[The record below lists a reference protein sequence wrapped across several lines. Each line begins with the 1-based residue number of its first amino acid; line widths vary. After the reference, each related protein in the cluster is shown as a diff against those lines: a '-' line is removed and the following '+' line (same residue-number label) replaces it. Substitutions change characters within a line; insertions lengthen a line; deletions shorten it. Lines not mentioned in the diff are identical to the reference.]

1 MEHQQKVASA
11 PSVVRQKA
19 NHYIHLL
26 YTRKQYDECCR
37 VIEQQL
43 VESKGL
49 SEYPIFVKALIKRQR
64 GEIKQSLELFQ
75 AATCLNPQNVSNLKQ
90 VGRSLFLLGK
100 HEAAIGVYD
109 DALGL
114 GIDDWEIWHNRGLC
128 YKLLKDYDEAE
139 DSFRNANAIQRHS
152 ATFLE
157 LADIYVAQKS
167 YDEAID
173 VFTEALEFTP
183 DNPELLFRVGITHL
197 AAGNSFKAFE
207 CLGNAL
213 THNPKLSEAILAAG
227 SMLQEKDDVD
237 VALIKYRVAAI
248 QRPNSPELWSNIG
261 MAFFSKRR
269 FVAAIAC
276 LKRALYFGPCEWRV
290 SFNLGVVHLHTGQ
303 YASAFHYFSV
313 AINMNPNFAASYANL
328 AIALTRLDDVE
339 NAFQAFERAIALD
352 PKDHLARINYAIAL
366 ANESETSR
374 AREQWQEFERV
385 FSELDDDVKQ
395 SDPDVMRM
403 RKALQEKLT

>member
-1 MEHQQKVASA
+1 M
-11 PSVVRQKA
+11 
-19 NHYIHLL
+19 
-26 YTRKQYDECCR
+26 
-37 VIEQQL
+37 
-43 VESKGL
+43 
-49 SEYPIFVKALIKRQR
+49 
-64 GEIKQSLELFQ
+64 
-75 AATCLNPQNVSNLKQ
+75 LKT
-90 VGRSLFLLGK
+90 V
-100 HEAAIGVYD
+100 
-109 DALGL
+109 
-114 GIDDWEIWHNRGLC
+114 
-128 YKLLKDYDEAE
+128 KDYDEAE

-261 MAFFSKRR
+261 MAFF
-269 FVAAIAC
+269 FEEEVCGGNC
-276 LKRALYFGPCEWRV
+276 LSEARTIFWPMSGAYLSISESCIFIPG
-290 SFNLGVVHLHTGQ
+290 NTHLLFTT
-303 YASAFHYFSV
+303 F
-313 AINMNPNFAASYANL
+313 
-328 AIALTRLDDVE
+328 RLPS
-339 NAFQAFERAIALD
+339 I
-352 PKDHLARINYAIAL
+352 
-366 ANESETSR
+366 
-374 AREQWQEFERV
+374 
-385 FSELDDDVKQ
+385 
-395 SDPDVMRM
+395 
-403 RKALQEKLT
+403 